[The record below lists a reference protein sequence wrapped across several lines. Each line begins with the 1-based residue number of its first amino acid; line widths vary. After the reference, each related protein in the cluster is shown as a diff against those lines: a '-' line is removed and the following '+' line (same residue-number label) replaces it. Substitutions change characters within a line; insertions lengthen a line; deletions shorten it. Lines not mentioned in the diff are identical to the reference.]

1 VAIITAGGSGQAV
14 SIVQGFVDTI
24 RSMLS
29 FTAGPT
35 IQPTFAPAG
44 GAPGGEA
51 AGAPDAGV
59 PQKQSSLQGGGI
71 NRLTQNI
78 TAPNSQMAARRAQRE
93 QNRAIRLAQARA
105 LHDLGSLT

>member
-1 VAIITAGGSGQAV
+1 VAVITAGGSGQAV

-35 IQPTFAPAG
+35 IQPTFAPG
-44 GAPGGEA
+44 
-51 AGAPDAGV
+51 GAPDAGGGAL

-93 QNRAIRLAQARA
+93 QNRVIRLAQARA
-105 LHDLGSLT
+105 QHDLGSLT